1 MIFTLLLAPPSVAIE
16 IENRGDFA
24 TFLGEEYSFLSSFGH
39 IGLNHSWETDFSI
52 LRSDFAGHELLSS
65 SLPLTDSMAS
75 LILFVSSM
83 SDQSTRGRSAQS
95 IRSQSDSLIKI

>member
-1 MIFTLLLAPPSVAIE
+1 MTSLLVKNISFFPWSHKLEPL
-16 IENRGDFA
+16 RGFD
-24 TFLGEEYSFLSSFGH
+24 
-39 IGLNHSWETDFSI
+39 I

-83 SDQSTRGRSAQS
+83 SDQSTRGRRAQS